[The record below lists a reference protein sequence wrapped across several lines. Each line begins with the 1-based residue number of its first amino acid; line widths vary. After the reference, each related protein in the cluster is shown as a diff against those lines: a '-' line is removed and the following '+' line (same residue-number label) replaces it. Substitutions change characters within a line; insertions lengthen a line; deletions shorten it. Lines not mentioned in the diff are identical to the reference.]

1 VATRRET
8 ARVVDDVGDMPC
20 WAERVCDACGAL
32 LEDASHLCPQVNRPL
47 PLPLPPTLPPLPL
60 PLPLPLPRSIVGFHQ
75 DEAGDWVAELSCLH
89 SQHVRHRP
97 PFQVR
102 PWVER
107 AEGRAGRLGTEID
120 CPLCARAELP
130 GGLTVTR
137 TAGPFDAA
145 SLPAGLLKEHMVAE
159 GRWGCLHVIEGN
171 VTFSLNTK
179 PSTIVRLG
187 AGDRQAIPPGVPHA
201 LTLDGP
207 VRLTIDFLTAG

>member
-1 VATRRET
+1 M
-8 ARVVDDVGDMPC
+8 VDDVGDAPC

-32 LEDASHLCPQVNRPL
+32 VEAGSHVCRQV
-47 PLPLPPTLPPLPL
+47 TL

-75 DEAGDWVAELSCLH
+75 DEACDWVAELSCLH

-102 PWVER
+102 PWVEL

-130 GGLTVTR
+130 DGLTVTR
-137 TAGPFDAA
+137 TAGPFDEAT
-145 SLPAGLLKEHMVAE
+145 LPAGLLKDHLVAGGTWGRIHVTE
-159 GRWGCLHVIEGN
+159 GT
-171 VTFSLNTK
+171 VTFSLRTE
-179 PSTIVRLG
+179 PPTIINLV

-207 VRLTIDFLTAG
+207 LRLTIDFLTAG